1 MAINLTTILGTDS
14 LAANRIVIN
23 DNFKSLSSSFNK
35 ILSVLDINT
44 GMIDN
49 TNSVIP
55 TMSTGNL
62 SIKGPVGIVINSGD
76 LVLST
81 GSVKI
86 GGTAFIEFGSQSG
99 ITIKRTNKSNGSNS
113 IPILD
118 FSGSTGPTFNGS
130 QAYISLPK
138 YSNSVIMDVDGTTL
152 LNNPEYGSIFY
163 DNDTGLHYVF
173 LGNNTD
179 DGFNA
184 WSSSTSPGPGSQDNT
199 NAINPNNNKGLSS
212 NDSSG
217 TWVPLATQEWVYNQI
232 YAVLEESG
240 LSKLPNI
247 KVNPNIGQ

>member
-49 TNSVIP
+49 TKSVIP

-99 ITIKRTNKSNGSNS
+99 ITIKRTNKSNGTDS

-138 YSNSVIMDVDGTTL
+138 YSNSVIMDADGTTL

-179 DGFNA
+179 DGFGP
-184 WSSSTSPGPGSQDNT
+184 WSGSSSPGPGSSNNT
-199 NAINPNNNKGLSS
+199 NSINPNSGFLSTS
-212 NDSSG
+212 NGSSG
-217 TWVPLATQEWVYNQI
+217 TWVPLATQEWVFNQI
-232 YAVLEESG
+232 YAVLYQCRLIS
-240 LSKLPNI
+240 NI
-247 KVNPNIGQ
+247 NQNPNLNN